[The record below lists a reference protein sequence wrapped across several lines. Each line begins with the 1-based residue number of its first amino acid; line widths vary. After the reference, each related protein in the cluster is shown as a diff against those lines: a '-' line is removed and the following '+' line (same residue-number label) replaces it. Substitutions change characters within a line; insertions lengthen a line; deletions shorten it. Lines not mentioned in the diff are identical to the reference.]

1 MSGITS
7 TGWESKTLQDIL
19 ADLEAAERATFGN
32 TIDVSATSLWGELNG
47 IISDRLEDLYQLG
60 QAIYTGAFPDG
71 ASGASLDA
79 LCAITGIARN
89 PPTFSVV
96 SAVCSG
102 TPGTVIPS
110 GSRASVTGVGTKFA
124 TLGGTIGGGGTVTLV
139 FTAIETGPKIANA
152 GTLTFIETPVSGW
165 ASVTNPAD
173 QYILGTD
180 LESDAALRLR
190 RELSLRALG
199 GASIDAI
206 RAGVFEVPNV
216 TSAEVFEN
224 NTDVTDAN
232 GVPPHSFEVVV
243 FGGADQPIAD
253 KIFARKAA
261 GIGTYG
267 TTTQAVVDG
276 SGDSHAVKFS
286 RPATLNVYVVQTV
299 YVDASAPA
307 NIAALVAAAIVAYGD
322 VNYRVGSD
330 VIAQAL
336 VPGIFRCDPSILDAP
351 TPFIGTAPA
360 PVTSTT
366 LAVNNHQIADLDT
379 SRVSV
384 TVVRI

>member
-165 ASVTNPAD
+165 ASV
-173 QYILGTD
+173 L
-180 LESDAALRLR
+180 
-190 RELSLRALG
+190 
-199 GASIDAI
+199 
-206 RAGVFEVPNV
+206 V
-216 TSAEVFEN
+216 SAN
-224 NTDVTDAN
+224 
-232 GVPPHSFEVVV
+232 
-243 FGGADQPIAD
+243 
-253 KIFARKAA
+253 
-261 GIGTYG
+261 
-267 TTTQAVVDG
+267 
-276 SGDSHAVKFS
+276 
-286 RPATLNVYVVQTV
+286 
-299 YVDASAPA
+299 
-307 NIAALVAAAIVAYGD
+307 
-322 VNYRVGSD
+322 
-330 VIAQAL
+330 
-336 VPGIFRCDPSILDAP
+336 
-351 TPFIGTAPA
+351 
-360 PVTSTT
+360 
-366 LAVNNHQIADLDT
+366 
-379 SRVSV
+379 
-384 TVVRI
+384 